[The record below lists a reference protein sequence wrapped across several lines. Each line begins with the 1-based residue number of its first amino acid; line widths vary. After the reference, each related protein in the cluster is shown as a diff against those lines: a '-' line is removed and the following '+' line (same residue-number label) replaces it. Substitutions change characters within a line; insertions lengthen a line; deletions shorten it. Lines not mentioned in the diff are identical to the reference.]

1 MRMQILVMSALAAG
15 AVLLSAAATTPAQ
28 AVDFPYCTVGGW
40 STDHTCS
47 FYTLEQCQAF
57 IQGLGGSCAPNPRA
71 TLSSQLPQAAK
82 RPRR

>member
-1 MRMQILVMSALAAG
+1 MRMQTLAMTALAAG
-15 AVLLSAAATTPAQ
+15 AVLASAAATPAR

-40 STDHTCS
+40 ATDHTCS

-57 IQGLGGSCAPNPRA
+57 VQGLGGSCAPNPRA
-71 TLSSQLPQAAK
+71 TLSPQLQQGAK

>member
-1 MRMQILVMSALAAG
+1 MRMQTLAMAALAAG
-15 AVLLSAAATTPAQ
+15 AVLASAAATPAR
-28 AVDFPYCTVGGW
+28 AIDFAYCTVGGW

-57 IQGLGGSCAPNPRA
+57 INGLGGSCVPNPRA
-71 TLSSQLPQAAK
+71 TLSPQLQQDTK